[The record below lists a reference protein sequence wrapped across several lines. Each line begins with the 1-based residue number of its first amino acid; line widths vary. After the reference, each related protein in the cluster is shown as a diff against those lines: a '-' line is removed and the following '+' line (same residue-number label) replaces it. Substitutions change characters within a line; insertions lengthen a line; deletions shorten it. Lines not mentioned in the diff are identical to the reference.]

1 MKQQNGRIRIASQ
14 SDGSYTLTWLPERWE
29 AGATRPP
36 RVFPTAGDLAGFL
49 VDELGI
55 EEQVFT
61 EELRGARTDHRLV
74 IIPDVWLSDEE
85 IERHRLGPA

>member
-1 MKQQNGRIRIASQ
+1 MKQENGRIRIASRP
-14 SDGSYTLTWLPERWE
+14 DGSYTLTWLPEHWDG
-29 AGATRPP
+29 GAARPP
-36 RVFPTAGDLAGFL
+36 RVFPTERDLAGFL
-49 VDELGI
+49 TDGLGI

-61 EELRGARTDHRLV
+61 EELRSARVDHRVV